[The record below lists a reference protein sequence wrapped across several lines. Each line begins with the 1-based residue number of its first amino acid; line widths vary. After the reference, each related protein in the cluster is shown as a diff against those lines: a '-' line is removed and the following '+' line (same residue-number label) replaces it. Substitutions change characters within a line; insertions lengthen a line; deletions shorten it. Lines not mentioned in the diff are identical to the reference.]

1 MKQTQA
7 PSTNLSPRKP
17 SKVSEMQMKA
27 KKMQVI
33 KRKRRNLVIKRK
45 TSEVEED
52 NEGEKEVREEEKEAR
67 DEEKEVGE
75 EEKEPAEKEKEPAKE
90 GDEMEP
96 RRNDEEAE
104 ERTTQSV
111 REHEAH
117 AKEILDDEEEGMQ
130 PLKMHFPSSQY
141 QKSLKLSGKCYI
153 NTPIRN
159 IQTILKK
166 NEVEWFVEHPQF
178 QHFFHIKNR
187 KQKWMGMWL
196 LVLRS
201 ASVAKKYE
209 LWFIV
214 NDVPI
219 RYSLREFRLIS
230 GLYCHEYPPN
240 HERLGGTTFMNKY
253 FGGKRVTYA
262 DLEKQMLAMK
272 SKPSQDRLKMAA
284 LYFLATILVGG
295 RKSGEGASPFPWG
308 RYAFEHNLKDVS
320 SFLEK
325 CNGVVPTSWVF
336 TSFPIPLE
344 LLAFEAIPSLRNHFR
359 ESVNGARPVD
369 RWTKIIQK
377 GKKQVF
383 FEEQFGIDF
392 AARTA
397 QVEGPTIPAI
407 GGGSNNA
414 ESGQTDAYSVE
425 APRVEALKAM
435 EGRLMNAISDGMK
448 EVNKKVKSLSNRLTL
463 VENEVKSLRVSVP
476 RMSELM
482 SEGETDNS
490 SDQDGSDNPSEEDG
504 DDTPS
509 EEDGGDTSS
518 EEDKDGGSKNDSV
531 LAIANQVQSEHGN
544 GDDDMDDTAEMS
556 AAAEK
561 LEIEI
566 LEKTNTEKK
575 KKKRVR
581 KDDGKELLSSK
592 KPKVCNNA
600 RSPIWTRGQKME
612 DAAQKEA
619 AQNEAGQKEVA
630 QKKDA
635 KQKADEKKQT
645 KKAAQK
651 KAGRKNKK
659 PKKGGKKTL

>member
-33 KRKRRNLVIKRK
+33 KRKRRNLVVKRK

-52 NEGEKEVREEEKEAR
+52 NEGEKEVGEEEKEAG

-117 AKEILDDEEEGMQ
+117 AKE
-130 PLKMHFPSSQY
+130 
-141 QKSLKLSGKCYI
+141 
-153 NTPIRN
+153 
-159 IQTILKK
+159 
-166 NEVEWFVEHPQF
+166 
-178 QHFFHIKNR
+178 
-187 KQKWMGMWL
+187 
-196 LVLRS
+196 
-201 ASVAKKYE
+201 
-209 LWFIV
+209 
-214 NDVPI
+214 
-219 RYSLREFRLIS
+219 
-230 GLYCHEYPPN
+230 
-240 HERLGGTTFMNKY
+240 
-253 FGGKRVTYA
+253 
-262 DLEKQMLAMK
+262 
-272 SKPSQDRLKMAA
+272 
-284 LYFLATILVGG
+284 
-295 RKSGEGASPFPWG
+295 
-308 RYAFEHNLKDVS
+308 
-320 SFLEK
+320 
-325 CNGVVPTSWVF
+325 
-336 TSFPIPLE
+336 
-344 LLAFEAIPSLRNHFR
+344 LLAFEAISSLRNHFR
-359 ESVNGARPVD
+359 ESVNGARPDIASILVETAAEKELLESIGMGKESCWADDNDDAAVD

-414 ESGQTDAYSVE
+414 ESGHTDAYSME

-435 EGRLMNAISDGMK
+435 EGRHMNAISDGMK
-448 EVNKKVKSLSNRLTL
+448 EVNKKVKLLSNRLTL

-476 RMSELM
+476 RMSELL
-482 SEGETDNS
+482 SEGEIDNS
-490 SDQDGSDNPSEEDG
+490 SDQDGSDNPSEEY
-504 DDTPS
+504 
-509 EEDGGDTSS
+509 GGDTPS

-531 LAIANQVQSEHGN
+531 LAIANQVQGEHGN

-556 AAAEK
+556 ATAEK

-575 KKKRVR
+575 KKKR
-581 KDDGKELLSSK
+581 
-592 KPKVCNNA
+592 
-600 RSPIWTRGQKME
+600 KME

-635 KQKADEKKQT
+635 KQKAGEKKQT
-645 KKAAQK
+645 KKAAEKEAAAEREAAAEKEAAQK